1 MENQL
6 LKNNVVIN
14 FTSGLNIREI
24 SQIIPEVLSVMGLSV
39 LNREVVKLNI
49 QPQEGY
55 YQLVINTELTTTQE
69 KAIRN
74 LFGYFKYRIHW
85 SDFDNFDDK

>member
-1 MENQL
+1 MIE
-6 LKNNVVIN
+6 NNVIIN
-14 FTSGLNIREI
+14 FTSGLNTREI
-24 SQIIPEVLSVMGLSV
+24 AQILPEILSVMGLSV
-39 LNREVVKLNI
+39 LNREVVKLKI
-49 QPQEGY
+49 KQQEGE
-55 YQLVINTELTTTQE
+55 YQLIINTELTTTQE

>member
-1 MENQL
+1 MIE
-6 LKNNVVIN
+6 NNVIIN
-14 FTSGLNIREI
+14 FTSGLNTREI
-24 SQIIPEVLSVMGLSV
+24 AQILPEILSVMGLSV
-39 LNREVVKLNI
+39 LNREVVKLKI
-49 QPQEGY
+49 KPQEGE
-55 YQLVINTELTTTQE
+55 YQLIINTELTTTQE

>member
-1 MENQL
+1 MIE
-6 LKNNVVIN
+6 NNVIIN
-14 FTSGLNIREI
+14 FTSGLNTREI
-24 SQIIPEVLSVMGLSV
+24 AQILPEILSVMGLSV
-39 LNREVVKLNI
+39 LNREVVKLKI
-49 QPQEGY
+49 TPQEGE
-55 YQLVINTELTTTQE
+55 YQLIINTELTTTQE

>member
-1 MENQL
+1 MIE
-6 LKNNVVIN
+6 NNVIIN
-14 FTSGLNIREI
+14 FTSGLNTREI
-24 SQIIPEVLSVMGLSV
+24 SQILPEILSVMGLSV
-39 LNREVVKLNI
+39 LNREVVKLKI
-49 QPQEGY
+49 KPQEGE
-55 YQLVINTELTTTQE
+55 YQLIINTELTTTQE

>member
-1 MENQL
+1 MIE
-6 LKNNVVIN
+6 NNVIIN
-14 FTSGLNIREI
+14 FTSGLNTREI
-24 SQIIPEVLSVMGLSV
+24 AQILPEILSVMGLSV
-39 LNREVVKLNI
+39 LNREVVKLKI
-49 QPQEGY
+49 KPQEGE
-55 YQLVINTELTTTQE
+55 YQLITNTELTTTQE

>member
-1 MENQL
+1 MIE
-6 LKNNVVIN
+6 NNVIIN
-14 FTSGLNIREI
+14 FTSGLNTREI
-24 SQIIPEVLSVMGLSV
+24 VQILPEILSVMGLSV
-39 LNREVVKLNI
+39 LNREVVKLKI
-49 QPQEGY
+49 KPQEGE
-55 YQLVINTELTTTQE
+55 YQLIINTELTTTQE

>member
-1 MENQL
+1 MIE
-6 LKNNVVIN
+6 NNVIIN
-14 FTSGLNIREI
+14 FTSGLNTREI
-24 SQIIPEVLSVMGLSV
+24 AQILPEILSVMGLSE
-39 LNREVVKLNI
+39 LNREVVKLKI
-49 QPQEGY
+49 KPQEGE
-55 YQLVINTELTTTQE
+55 YQLIINTELTTTQE